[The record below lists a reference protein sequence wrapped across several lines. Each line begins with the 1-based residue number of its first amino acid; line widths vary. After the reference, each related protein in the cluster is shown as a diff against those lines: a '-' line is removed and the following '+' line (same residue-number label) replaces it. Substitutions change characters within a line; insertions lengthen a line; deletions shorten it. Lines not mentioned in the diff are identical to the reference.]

1 MISDKAGPHHKYKK
15 AIKYLVSI
23 LLSVVFL
30 YFAFQNVNVTAVFDY
45 IANASPYWIIIFLL
59 VNLSSHFIRAVRW
72 KIILN
77 SVKPDTSLKNLFGAI
92 MVGYGV
98 NCVVPRLGEVSR
110 AVLVGKW
117 ESLSRS
123 SMFGAVIVERVIDI
137 VFLAF
142 SVVASAIL
150 WSENLYEKFPWLK
163 ATVYLSF
170 LLMGL
175 VILFFY
181 LMIKFKEKFYGAII
195 KFVGKFSEKLA
206 QKAAYIFEMVTM
218 GFASLKGTKNYL
230 LTIFLSIVI
239 MLVYGLNSYIGF
251 FAIGLQHIKPVSFEM
266 GWIVMT
272 ISAIGV
278 VIPTPGGTGSY
289 HVLATSAL
297 VVLFGF
303 SYDLSLAYAVL
314 THGVT
319 YFLFIFS
326 ALIVYFVID
335 KQHDNFFKVAENE
348 LDDL

>member
-1 MISDKAGPHHKYKK
+1 LISDKPRLNHKYKR
-15 AIKYLVSI
+15 AIKYIVSI
-23 LLSVVFL
+23 LLSIIFL

-45 IANASPYWIIIFLL
+45 IVNASLFWIIIFLL
-59 VNLSSHFIRAVRW
+59 VNLFSHFVRAVRW
-72 KIILN
+72 KVILQ

-110 AVLVGKW
+110 AVMVGKW
-117 ESLSRS
+117 EGLSRS

-137 VFLAF
+137 IFLAL

-150 WSENLYEKFPWLK
+150 WSEDLYEKFQWLK
-163 ATVYLSF
+163 ATVFLSF
-170 LLMGL
+170 ILMGL

-181 LMIKFKEKFYGAII
+181 LMIKFKEKFYGVII
-195 KFVGKFSEKLA
+195 RLVGKVSKKLA
-206 QKAAYIFEMVTM
+206 NKAAYIFEMLTM
-218 GFASLKGTKNYL
+218 GFGSLKGTKNYL
-230 LTIFLSIVI
+230 ITITLSIAI
-239 MLVYGLNSYIGF
+239 MLIYGLNSYIGF
-251 FAIGLQHIKPVSFEM
+251 FAIGLENVKPVSFEM

-297 VVLFGF
+297 VLLFGF
-303 SYDLSLAYAVL
+303 SHDLSLAYAVL

-326 ALIVYFVID
+326 AIVVYFVID
-335 KQHDNFFKVAENE
+335 KRHDNFFRVAENE
-348 LDDL
+348 LDGL

>member
-1 MISDKAGPHHKYKK
+1 MISDKPELNHKYKR
-15 AIKYLVSI
+15 AIKYIVSI
-23 LLSVVFL
+23 LLSLVFL
-30 YFAFQNVNVTAVFDY
+30 YFAFQNVNVTTVFDY
-45 IANASPYWIIIFLL
+45 IANASLFWIIIFLL
-59 VNLSSHFIRAVRW
+59 VNLSSHFIRTIRW
-72 KIILN
+72 KIILH

-110 AVLVGKW
+110 AVMVGKW
-117 ESLSRS
+117 EGLSRS

-137 VFLAF
+137 IFLAL

-163 ATVYLSF
+163 ATVFLSF
-170 LLMGL
+170 ILMGL

-181 LMIKFKEKFYGAII
+181 LMIKFKEKFYGVII
-195 KFVGKFSEKLA
+195 KFVGKISANLG

-218 GFASLKGTKNYL
+218 GFSSLKGTKNYL
-230 LTIFLSIVI
+230 FTIILSIVI
-239 MLVYGLNSYIGF
+239 MLVYGLDSYIGF
-251 FAIGLQHIKPVSFEM
+251 FAIGLQQIKPVSFEM

-297 VVLFGF
+297 VLLFGF
-303 SYDLSLAYAVL
+303 SQDLSLAYAVL

-335 KQHDNFFKVAENE
+335 KQHDNFFKIAEKE
-348 LDDL
+348 LDKL

>member
-1 MISDKAGPHHKYKK
+1 
-15 AIKYLVSI
+15 
-23 LLSVVFL
+23 
-30 YFAFQNVNVTAVFDY
+30 
-45 IANASPYWIIIFLL
+45 
-59 VNLSSHFIRAVRW
+59 
-72 KIILN
+72 
-77 SVKPDTSLKNLFGAI
+77 
-92 MVGYGV
+92 
-98 NCVVPRLGEVSR
+98 
-110 AVLVGKW
+110 
-117 ESLSRS
+117 
-123 SMFGAVIVERVIDI
+123 
-137 VFLAF
+137 
-142 SVVASAIL
+142 
-150 WSENLYEKFPWLK
+150 
-163 ATVYLSF
+163 
-170 LLMGL
+170 MGL

>member
-1 MISDKAGPHHKYKK
+1 MS
-15 AIKYLVSI
+15 AIFI
-23 LLSVVFL
+23 F
-30 YFAFQNVNVTAVFDY
+30 FAFQNVNVTDVFDY
-45 IANASPYWIIIFLL
+45 IANASLLWIVVFLL
-59 VNLSSHFIRAVRW
+59 VNLSSHFIRAIRW
-72 KIILN
+72 KIILR

-98 NCVVPRLGEVSR
+98 NCVVPRMGEVSR

-117 ESLSRS
+117 ERLSRS

-137 VFLAF
+137 VFLAL

-150 WSENLYEKFPWLK
+150 WSENLYEKFLWLK

-181 LMIKFKEKFYGAII
+181 LMIKFKEKFYGVII
-195 KFVGKFSEKLA
+195 KFVGKISEKLG
-206 QKAAYIFEMVTM
+206 QKAAYIFEMVTT

-251 FAIGLQHIKPVSFEM
+251 LAIGLQHIKPVSFEM

-297 VVLFGF
+297 VLLFGF
-303 SYDLSLAYAVL
+303 SQDVSLAYAVL

-348 LDDL
+348 LDEL

>member
-1 MISDKAGPHHKYKK
+1 MISDKPELNHKYKR
-15 AIKYLVSI
+15 AIKYIVSI
-23 LLSVVFL
+23 LLSLVFL
-30 YFAFQNVNVTAVFDY
+30 YFAFQNVNVTTVFDY
-45 IANASPYWIIIFLL
+45 IANASLFWIIIFLL
-59 VNLSSHFIRAVRW
+59 VNLSSHFIRAIRW
-72 KIILN
+72 KIILH

-110 AVLVGKW
+110 AVMVGKW
-117 ESLSRS
+117 EGLSRS

-137 VFLAF
+137 IFLAL

-163 ATVYLSF
+163 ATVFLSF
-170 LLMGL
+170 ILMGL

-181 LMIKFKEKFYGAII
+181 LMIKFKEKFYGVII
-195 KFVGKFSEKLA
+195 KFVGKISANLG

-218 GFASLKGTKNYL
+218 GFSSLKGTKNYL
-230 LTIFLSIVI
+230 FTIILSIVI
-239 MLVYGLNSYIGF
+239 MLVYGLDSYIGF
-251 FAIGLQHIKPVSFEM
+251 FAIGLQQIKPVSFEM

-297 VVLFGF
+297 VLLFGF
-303 SYDLSLAYAVL
+303 SQDLSLAYAVL

-335 KQHDNFFKVAENE
+335 KQHDNFFKIAEKE
-348 LDDL
+348 LDKL

>member
-1 MISDKAGPHHKYKK
+1 
-15 AIKYLVSI
+15 
-23 LLSVVFL
+23 
-30 YFAFQNVNVTAVFDY
+30 
-45 IANASPYWIIIFLL
+45 
-59 VNLSSHFIRAVRW
+59 
-72 KIILN
+72 
-77 SVKPDTSLKNLFGAI
+77 

-98 NCVVPRLGEVSR
+98 NCVVPRMGEVSR

-117 ESLSRS
+117 EKLSRS

-137 VFLAF
+137 VFLAL

-181 LMIKFKEKFYGAII
+181 MMIKFKEKFYSVII
-195 KFVGKFSEKLA
+195 KFVGKISEKLG
-206 QKAAYIFEMVTM
+206 QKAAYIFEMVTT

-251 FAIGLQHIKPVSFEM
+251 LAIGLQHIKPISFEM

-297 VVLFGF
+297 VLLFGF
-303 SYDLSLAYAVL
+303 SQDVSLAYAVL

-326 ALIVYFVID
+326 ALIIYFVID

-348 LDDL
+348 LDEL